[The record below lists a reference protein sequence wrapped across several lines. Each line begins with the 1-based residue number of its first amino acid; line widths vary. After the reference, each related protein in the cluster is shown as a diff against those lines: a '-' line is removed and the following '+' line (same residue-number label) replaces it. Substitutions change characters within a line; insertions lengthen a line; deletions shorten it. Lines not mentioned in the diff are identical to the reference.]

1 MRCVSVTLEALQP
14 PVPEVP
20 QHTAEGDGG
29 LVTEPRGL
37 AGGDGVEAGAEVGA
51 GLRDHPLE
59 QSLGARRHQV
69 VQRAAAARALARQ
82 RHLAQSEVSTVVT

>member
-1 MRCVSVTLEALQP
+1 MSVTLEALQP

-20 QHTAEGDGG
+20 QHAAQGDGG

-37 AGGDGVEAGAEVGA
+37 AGGDGVKAGAEVGA

-59 QSLGARRHQV
+59 QALGPRRHQV